1 MSTGN
6 RAFSGI
12 KPVDFSAFFRY
23 NEAMKAKSAVLTAFF
38 LCIPV
43 LFAGC
48 YGTTDYRSETFFRFG
63 TSVRLI
69 VVHPQDTYGE
79 MIGRIDAFLTE
90 VEDAASVERENS
102 DIARFN
108 ELPAGGSTE
117 ISRTAAEII
126 EKAREAYALTDGAFN
141 PAVYLLVDLWG
152 FSPRVQKKDFQPT
165 RPYDRTPADS
175 YYPLPDE
182 RYVEAFRSLSDF
194 SAVSLT
200 EEAGKYFLTKN
211 APAVTV
217 DGTEYVQQLDLSGI
231 AKGYAADGIR
241 AILSEYG
248 VTEGYLNFGT
258 SSVLLL
264 NGADGTPWN
273 LGIQHPR
280 KESDF
285 LSLPI
290 ENKSVSTSGDYQNC
304 YEIDGVRYCHA
315 IDPAT
320 GNPAEQSTL
329 SVSVFTDDGAL
340 ADALSTACLV
350 RGEAWSVR
358 LLDSLDCSYAIVTQS
373 GDNLKLTTNLENYQ
387 LLDKEIA
394 VA

>member
-175 YYPLPDE
+175 Y
-182 RYVEAFRSLSDF
+182 
-194 SAVSLT
+194 
-200 EEAGKYFLTKN
+200 
-211 APAVTV
+211 
-217 DGTEYVQQLDLSGI
+217 
-231 AKGYAADGIR
+231 
-241 AILSEYG
+241 
-248 VTEGYLNFGT
+248 
-258 SSVLLL
+258 
-264 NGADGTPWN
+264 
-273 LGIQHPR
+273 
-280 KESDF
+280 
-285 LSLPI
+285 
-290 ENKSVSTSGDYQNC
+290 
-304 YEIDGVRYCHA
+304 
-315 IDPAT
+315 
-320 GNPAEQSTL
+320 
-329 SVSVFTDDGAL
+329 
-340 ADALSTACLV
+340 
-350 RGEAWSVR
+350 
-358 LLDSLDCSYAIVTQS
+358 
-373 GDNLKLTTNLENYQ
+373 
-387 LLDKEIA
+387 
-394 VA
+394 